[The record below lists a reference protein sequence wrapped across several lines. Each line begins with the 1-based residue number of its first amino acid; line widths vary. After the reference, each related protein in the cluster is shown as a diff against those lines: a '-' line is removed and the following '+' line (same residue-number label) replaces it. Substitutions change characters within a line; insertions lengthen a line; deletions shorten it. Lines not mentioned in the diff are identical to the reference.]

1 MIPPLP
7 AAHTGLLGQHDAKT
21 GKTLR
26 QLLHAVPPGGKI
38 SSFQFTGNDTE
49 GPWEI
54 SAAYF
59 KPLGWTIAAAVPS
72 NELTGEGTELSHR
85 LAWGFVLALIISLVI
100 ARAWLQAKIGRTWGR

>member
-72 NELTGEGTELSHR
+72 KDLTRAATELRNR
-85 LAWGFVLALIISLVI
+85 LAWVFLLALLISLVI
-100 ARAWLQAKIGRTWGR
+100 SWAWSTPPATGKEPG